1 MYGVGVGCV
10 TLFAILLPWVVEET
24 TSKARHLRAMSLPRR
39 LLQEVS
45 VIGRYNLG
53 WNDYPGLTLVLQ
65 LCYVL
70 QLNPEVIGLE
80 CFTEYDFVRRWKS
93 LMAMPALGILLM
105 FGCAQLYAYVWGKFY
120 IKTQP
125 SVEVVRIGQR
135 RWCKCCEAS

>member
-24 TSKARHLRAMSLPRR
+24 TSKYAIYARCLSLVVF
-39 LLQEVS
+39 LQEVG

-93 LMAMPALGILLM
+93 LMACLL
-105 FGCAQLYAYVWGKFY
+105 Y
-120 IKTQP
+120 TSP
-125 SVEVVRIGQR
+125 SPRDRG
-135 RWCKCCEAS
+135 